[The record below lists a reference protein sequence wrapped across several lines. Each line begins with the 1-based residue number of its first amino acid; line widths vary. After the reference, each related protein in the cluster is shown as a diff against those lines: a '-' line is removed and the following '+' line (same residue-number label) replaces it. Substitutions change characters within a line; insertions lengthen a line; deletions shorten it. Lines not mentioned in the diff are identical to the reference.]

1 MSVIITG
8 MTMPNSCN
16 DCGIVAE
23 KAKTTCKSNGCPL
36 KSVDG
41 LIERMKGIKD
51 IPDQGT
57 WRSAVDECIATV
69 EVYCEVESEEN
80 HE

>member
-8 MTMPNSCN
+8 MTMPNNCN
-16 DCGIVAE
+16 DCGFVTE
-23 KAKTTCKSNGCPL
+23 KAKATCKSNGCPL

-41 LIERMKGIKD
+41 LIERMRSMKD

-57 WRSAVDECIATV
+57 WRAAIDECIATV
-69 EVYCEVESEEN
+69 EAYCKVKE
-80 HE
+80 

>member
-8 MTMPNSCN
+8 MTMPNNCN

-36 KSVDG
+36 KSIDG
-41 LIERMKGIKD
+41 LIEHMKD

-57 WRSAVDECIATV
+57 WRAAIDECIDIV
-69 EVYCEVESEEN
+69 QEYCKML
-80 HE
+80 